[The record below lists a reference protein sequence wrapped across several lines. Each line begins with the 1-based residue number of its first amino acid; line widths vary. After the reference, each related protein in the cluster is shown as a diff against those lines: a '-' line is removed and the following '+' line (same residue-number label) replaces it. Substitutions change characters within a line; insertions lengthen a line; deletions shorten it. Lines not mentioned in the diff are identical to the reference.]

1 MYPVRTRKPRTEATS
16 LDESLQNFETSPYK
30 PFSHYVCGGYDATG
44 EHTALTQT
52 TTFDDDEIILDD
64 EATSD
69 AMCEPRMS
77 TLDLIERLGIEAA
90 EEAMAEKAKA
100 DKKEDDKKE

>member
-1 MYPVRTRKPRTEATS
+1 MYPTKTRAPRALTTPREK
-16 LDESLQNFETSPYK
+16 SLQNFETSPYK
-30 PFSHYVCGGYDATG
+30 PFSHYVCGGFDATG

-52 TTFDDDEIILDD
+52 TTFDDDEIVVDD

-77 TLDLIERLGIEAA
+77 TLDLIEVLGIEAA
-90 EEAMAEKAKA
+90 EAAMAEQAKS
-100 DKKEDDKKE
+100 DKKEKE